1 MGDFIKDN
9 QDQRGAGEGN
19 PGLSAEFPDVQFHS
33 GGANVTAFDRMEPLG
48 PGHQRWLAEHGGSGS
63 SETPASHHVGST
75 PAFYQPK
82 SAIGSNTD
90 ELLALTAQ
98 QPAPPFQDAARGS
111 EFARPVGSTVA
122 GLADTG
128 ATAMPR
134 GPVSPEQALG
144 LNPDQ
149 RLRADNLQADRQPSP
164 IRGNAFPSTF
174 GREGNS
180 ANGGD
185 RARHVPREGGY
196 TGAPSW
202 KAGHV
207 VKTGQAT
214 VEAPAVEQPK
224 SDSGTG
230 RGRVIVSEYHA
241 NPIVA
246 AAARLLEK

>member
-33 GGANVTAFDRMEPLG
+33 GGANVNAFGRMEPLG

-63 SETPASHHVGST
+63 SDAPASHHVGDT
-75 PAFYQPK
+75 PAFYK
-82 SAIGSNTD
+82 SSPAGSNTD
-90 ELLALTAQ
+90 DLLSLTASPLP
-98 QPAPPFQDAARGS
+98 PAFVDPARGS

-122 GLADTG
+122 GSADN
-128 ATAMPR
+128 AAVAMPR

-164 IRGNAFPSTF
+164 MRGNAFPSTF

-180 ANGGD
+180 NNGGD
-185 RARHVPREGGY
+185 RARHVPVEAAY

-214 VEAPAVEQPK
+214 TEAPAVEVK
-224 SDSGTG
+224 SDSGKG
-230 RGRVIVSEYHA
+230 RAIASTYHS

-246 AAARLLEK
+246 AIAKVVEE